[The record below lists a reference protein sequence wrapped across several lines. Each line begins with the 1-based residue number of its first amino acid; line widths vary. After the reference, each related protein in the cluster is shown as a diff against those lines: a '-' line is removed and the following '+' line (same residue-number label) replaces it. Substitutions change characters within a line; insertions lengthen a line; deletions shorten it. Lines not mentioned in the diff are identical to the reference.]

1 MAYAGYRIKINGEIF
16 PNIYMA
22 RGSYNMTK
30 NPRLCESYV
39 DALGV
44 SHDVFYP
51 TAKAII
57 NFSIKP
63 HSTDEHHLLREYF
76 NERENVSVEYFDDN
90 SETYL
95 TGTFKVKNF
104 TWKDDNA
111 TSGSVDYSATDIQ
124 LEEY

>member
-22 RGSYNMTK
+22 RGSFNITK

-51 TAKAII
+51 TPKAVI
-57 NFSIKP
+57 NFNIKP
-63 HSTDEHHLLREYF
+63 HSNDEHQALSVFFINRA
-76 NERENVSVEYFDDN
+76 NVAVEYYDEN
-90 SETYL
+90 TENYL
-95 TGTFKVKNF
+95 TGSFKVKNF
-104 TWKDDNA
+104 TWKNDNA
-111 TSGSVDYSATDIQ
+111 TSGGVDYSATAIQ